1 MGLRHLYRLLM
12 HSQRNTEQSHRSE
25 AMASSSD
32 PRASA
37 MHSNDLVADTSQ
49 AETTLPQATEEGP
62 PNHEPQPSN
71 CSTGKQRETADAFP
85 PQIRAD
91 QRRYGQSFQN
101 PDGEAIGMPPS
112 EESTPTTNHTASA
125 KALFPPLPPFRMR
138 KRSCGGA

>member
-12 HSQRNTEQSHRSE
+12 HSQRNTEQSHPSE
-25 AMASSSD
+25 AMASFSD
-32 PRASA
+32 RHASA
-37 MHSNDLVADTSQ
+37 LHSNDLVADTSQ

-91 QRRYGQSFQN
+91 QRRYGQSFHN

-112 EESTPTTNHTASA
+112 EESTSTTNPTASA